1 MRDIFILLVL
11 LISVPIILRRP
22 FYGVLVWCW
31 ISYMVPHRQAFG
43 FIQTMPVSAGIG
55 LTLLAG
61 YFISKEPKKI
71 PMETPVKFLLLF
83 NLWMCI
89 TYFVN
94 PYSDYASQQFE
105 KVMTI
110 QVFTLVILAMLTT
123 LRRIELA
130 LWVVALSIGFYG
142 FKGGI
147 YTLQTGGGGRVWGPI
162 GGFFNGNNEL
172 AISLLIIFPVLFYL
186 RSQLP
191 ANWPWVKRGLLLLM
205 GFIIISVLGSQ
216 SRGALLGTLAVAAF
230 LWLKGPNKMG
240 FLLVFALAAPLAYNF
255 MPQSWHERMGT
266 IVVDETKGEQ
276 YDTSVSGRFDAW
288 HMAFNL
294 AKSEV
299 FGGGYNAFNANNYLK
314 YAPFAPEFQDSHSIY
329 FQIMAHHGFIGFFL
343 WFMIYFT
350 SWKSANKV
358 IRLCDGKAE
367 FASQALLAKMLQCS
381 LIAYAVG
388 GAFLGL
394 GYFDLPFHIV
404 ISIVALLA
412 VTQKQINNAKEPALV
427 SQEATS

>member
-43 FIQTMPVSAGIG
+43 FIQTMPVSAVTG
-55 LTLLAG
+55 LVLLAG
-61 YFISKEPKKI
+61 YLFSKEPKKV
-71 PMETPVKFLLLF
+71 PMETPIKFLLLF

-94 PYSDYASQQFE
+94 PATAYAAQQFE

-110 QVFTLVILAMLTT
+110 QIFTLIILAMLTT

-142 FKGGI
+142 FKGGL

-172 AISLLIIFPVLFYL
+172 AISLLIIFPILFYL
-186 RSQLP
+186 RSRLP
-191 ANWPWVKRGLLLLM
+191 THWIWAKRGMLLLM
-205 GFIIISVLGSQ
+205 GFIILSVLGSQ
-216 SRGALLGTLAVAAF
+216 SRGALLGTLAVATF

-240 FLLVFALAAPLAYNF
+240 FLLVFILAAPLAYNF

-266 IVVDETKGEQ
+266 IVVDESKGEQ

-299 FGGGYNAFNANNYLK
+299 FGGGYNAFNASNYLK

-350 SWKSANKV
+350 CWKSANQV
-358 IRLCDGKAE
+358 IRLCDHKAE
-367 FASQALLAKMLQCS
+367 YAHHALLAKMLQCS

-404 ISIVALLA
+404 ISIVALLV
-412 VTQKQINNAKEPALV
+412 VTRRQLQA
-427 SQEATS
+427 EAAQSLQDTKA